1 MLITVTDTRSGIS
14 EEVAAKVFDPFL
26 TANEAGKG
34 TGLGLSQVCGFV
46 KQSSGHVK
54 IYSEL
59 GQGTTFEVYLP
70 RCIGAVERNGEQ
82 LLDRYWSLASK
93 TMRTAFDDLG
103 KAFGGFLLMA
113 LFPIEGASSN

>member
-1 MLITVTDTRSGIS
+1 MP
-14 EEVAAKVFDPFL
+14 EEV
-26 TANEAGKG
+26 TANAFDSFFTTDKVGKG
-34 TGLGLSQVCGFV
+34 TGLGLSHVYGFV

-93 TMRTAFDDLG
+93 NMRTAFDDLEE
-103 KAFGGFLLMA
+103 AFKGFLLMA
-113 LFPIEGASSN
+113 LFPIEGASSK